1 MSYRAF
7 KRLLGE
13 TSLERKCRWLI
24 GSGVLV
30 LMAASFFFYARQT
43 EELAYDQLAHTGR
56 TLVPPVVARMHVRQ
70 SPELIDGMDEFQRM
84 AEATWPE
91 KLKSYRARPI
101 PLTPDAAHAR
111 EPGDEDILER
121 FRADPA
127 KSEETRPNRVEREF
141 HYLGAIRAGGSCVAC
156 HRDRDKMTEYGGKA
170 TAADAT
176 LQPGDLMGVV
186 SVRLSTEAIEAG
198 FHQNRALLIA
208 FAIGTTFLILAGS
221 YLVIRYVI
229 VKPVKHLKAVADAI
243 AAGQTG
249 VRSKIE
255 TADEFEDLSVAFN
268 RMLTNLT
275 NIQERNRGLIGNLDQ
290 KIDELARAN
299 LELYRSNQ
307 TKADFLSTV
316 SHELRTPLGHV
327 IGFAE
332 NLLRADNM
340 TDKQHRWAANIVNG
354 GQQLLALVNDVL
366 DLARM
371 ESGRMRVAAEPL
383 NVAALCDGLGGLFR
397 AEAEKKDVELR
408 VSVPADLPAVMQ
420 DAGKLRQILTN
431 LLGNAVKFTP
441 AGGRITLKAA
451 VEGEKLT
458 FTVADTG
465 VGIAPEDQ
473 AVVFQ
478 KFRQSSTPLTRE
490 QGGTGLGLSI
500 VRELAKLLGGDVA
513 LDSELGRGSTF
524 TVTIPA
530 RLPADPRGEA
540 VTG

>member
-7 KRLLGE
+7 KRLFGE

-43 EELAYDQLAHTGR
+43 EGLAYDQLAHTGR
-56 TLVPPVVARMHVRQ
+56 TLVPSIVARLHVRQ
-70 SPELIDGMDEFQRM
+70 NNELIDGMTEFQEM
-84 AEATWPE
+84 TEKTWPA
-91 KLKSYRARPI
+91 KLRGYASHVIRP
-101 PLTPDAAHAR
+101 PRGPADTLSADDAA
-111 EPGDEDILER
+111 ILER

-127 KSEETRPNRVEREF
+127 LAEETRPNRAEHEF
-141 HYLGAIRAGGSCVAC
+141 VYRGAVRAGTSCVAC
-156 HRDRDKMTEYGGKA
+156 HRDPDKMTEFGGKA
-170 TAADAT
+170 TVADAE
-176 LQPGDLMGVV
+176 LRPGDLMGVA
-186 SVRLSTEAIEAG
+186 SVRLSTEMIESG
-198 FHQNRALLIA
+198 FHENQAILLA
-208 FAIGTTFLILAGS
+208 FAVGTTILILAGS

-275 NIQERNRGLIGNLDQ
+275 NIQERNRGLIATLDV

-299 LELYRSNQ
+299 LELFRSNQ
-307 TKADFLSTV
+307 AKADFLSTM
-316 SHELRTPLGHV
+316 SHELRTPLNSV
-327 IGFAE
+327 LGFSE
-332 NLLRADNM
+332 NLLRADNL
-340 TDKQHRWAANIVNG
+340 TDRQHRWAANILTG
-354 GQQLLALVNDVL
+354 GQQLLALINDVL
-366 DLARM
+366 DLAKM
-371 ESGRMRVAAEPL
+371 ESGRMRVVAEPL
-383 NVAALCDGLGGLFR
+383 DVATLCDGLGALFR
-397 AEAEKKDVELR
+397 ADADRKDVELR
-408 VSVPADLPAVMQ
+408 VQLPTDSPAVSQ

-451 VEGEKLT
+451 VEGDELT
-458 FTVADTG
+458 LTVTDTG
-465 VGIAPEDQ
+465 VGIAPEEQ
-473 AVVFQ
+473 EVVFQ
-478 KFRQSSTPLTRE
+478 KFRQTSHPLTRE

-524 TVTIPA
+524 TVTVPA
-530 RLPADPRGEA
+530 RLRTER
-540 VTG
+540 